1 MSNTQQTHYYDD
13 GAQNSPLPRAVIH
26 KRILD
31 AAETHPG
38 DSVED
43 LAASVSGAS
52 VTLVERVLETYGDP
66 GETPA
71 EEPPS
76 ADDSPTPSS
85 DTAAE
90 AAETTATA
98 DSATE
103 STATTNSVAEAERP
117 PFAVADGT
125 VPRSESETVSV
136 TGDPDAGDTTA
147 HAERSPD
154 PADRVEETTVDRGID
169 AREDPAA
176 DEWFDGLTT
185 QQQETLAAV
194 VEHPHAT
201 QRDLADILGVSCATI
216 NRRVNSIENFDW
228 EDRRAF
234 VTTMLDADTADI
246 ADTAEPT
253 DRTPDVFAAAQSEP
267 PADVDTDVDRRL
279 SALERRV
286 DEECGG
292 NSVFDDP
299 ELAHKILHACMNSD
313 RISEAEELRI
323 VEEALCGRSQSAE
336 Q

>member
-13 GAQNSPLPRAVIH
+13 GGQPTPLPRAVIH

-31 AAETHPG
+31 AAETRPG
-38 DSVED
+38 DSVEN

-71 EEPPS
+71 EEEPS
-76 ADDSPTPSS
+76 ADDSPTASS
-85 DTAAE
+85 DTAVDPADP
-90 AAETTATA
+90 TATA
-98 DSATE
+98 DPADP
-103 STATTNSVAEAERP
+103 AAEAERP
-117 PFAVADGT
+117 PFAVTDGT
-125 VPRSESETVSV
+125 ANRSEAEMV
-136 TGDPDAGDTTA
+136 TATGGPDAGATTA

-154 PADRVEETTVDRGID
+154 STERVEETTADRNID
-169 AREDPAA
+169 ARDDPAA

-228 EDRRAF
+228 EDRRVF
-234 VTTMLDADTADI
+234 ITTMLDAD
-246 ADTAEPT
+246 ADTADTDKPT

-267 PADVDTDVDRRL
+267 TADADTDVDRRL

-292 NSVFDDP
+292 KSVFDDP

-323 VEEALCGRSQSAE
+323 VEEALCGRSSSTDQ
-336 Q
+336 